1 LRILTVSH
9 FYETHGGGIERV
21 AGQLCREL
29 NRLGATVAWAA
40 SDSDRAQSEGV
51 EAIPLACVNPTEKLT
66 GLPMPI
72 PGLRG
77 YRALEREIRRSDAV
91 LIHDALYAT
100 SVIAMLIA
108 KRHRKR
114 TILIQ
119 HIASIPFSSPALRA
133 LMKLANRLVT
143 GPMLRSADSLVFISD
158 TVRQELLGGL
168 VSRPYELL
176 FNGVDGAIFQPA
188 QGKASV
194 PEGVGSIEFPAQSR
208 HVLFV
213 GRYVEKK
220 GLAVLRELASS
231 RPELTFF
238 LVGAGPIQP
247 RDWALANVHDLGPR
261 TAHEVAD
268 LYRWAD
274 LLLLPS
280 VGEGFPLVVQEAM
293 ASGLPVICG
302 KPTDRADPGASRW
315 LHGVSIDLTD
325 AGASARRCAN
335 AIDSID
341 LEPAERQAMASY
353 AARHY
358 DWATMARGIIDLAQG
373 GKVATRA

>member
-1 LRILTVSH
+1 MRILTVSH

-188 QGKASV
+188 QGKAL
-194 PEGVGSIEFPAQSR
+194 EGQ
-208 HVLFV
+208 
-213 GRYVEKK
+213 
-220 GLAVLRELASS
+220 LR
-231 RPELTFF
+231 
-238 LVGAGPIQP
+238 
-247 RDWALANVHDLGPR
+247 D
-261 TAHEVAD
+261 
-268 LYRWAD
+268 
-274 LLLLPS
+274 
-280 VGEGFPLVVQEAM
+280 
-293 ASGLPVICG
+293 
-302 KPTDRADPGASRW
+302 
-315 LHGVSIDLTD
+315 
-325 AGASARRCAN
+325 
-335 AIDSID
+335 
-341 LEPAERQAMASY
+341 
-353 AARHY
+353 
-358 DWATMARGIIDLAQG
+358 G
-373 GKVATRA
+373 G